1 MLRTRFCY
9 KYMLDRMFG
18 NLVKKIGLVV
28 ILMLTLAS
36 GQDAACTRCSC
47 WNADDCQEKP
57 CCQEP
62 DVGELVRINV
72 IVNCSQPDRAYIGGP
87 GLPSGTSGS
96 AQCSGFHL
104 MHTSSCLTS
113 FPENHCSFNR
123 TRAITVSW
131 TFMSEFPALGCLSS
145 LQLLDLRHNK
155 LTSVPRDAFQGMTM
169 VMEIRLDDNL
179 ITHIHPGAFDA
190 HLPNLNVFSASHN
203 LMVTHEPWIL
213 TMRHPFCKF
222 DFSHNRIRQ
231 LTNDHNWKVDLS
243 PDVHYGPGY
252 VDMSHNQFRV
262 PPWAQFGQYGIKPIP
277 FLAKFVM
284 WGFDLRDNP
293 FHCDCEFYDVVVW
306 IRRLA
311 SVMRRDYYNITCA
324 SPPRFKGMLVRALP
338 AAELSCDVTKH
349 CPESCS
355 CHERPAYDDV
365 LVDCAG
371 RNLSELPD
379 VMPKGRLTLDF
390 ARNSLGSVE
399 PRDYFERALSVNLSD
414 NHVQSMDAE
423 VPRLL
428 KATKFLDLR
437 HNVLRYL
444 PYTLQI
450 MSPKDVF
457 LDLDTLHCS
466 CDLSWFPEWT
476 QEASSTRFAGIIC
489 TKNSGLAVSL
499 TNATREALGC
509 DGHGDDTSPYHL
521 SLITV
526 GLLVLVVAVLLVAF
540 RHELLVL
547 THTLTHRF
555 KRRSAG
561 QSSLNANYD
570 VFLSSADTSQADN
583 AWMCSKLLPALEG
596 RRLRCYWPCRD
607 CLPGTVEMEQA
618 TKRLHES
625 ATALVLLSPDYINN
639 AGCLF
644 QFHQA
649 YNQMV
654 ANGQGRL
661 VLVRLEPR
669 VSSCSIHDPKL
680 RAMVRL
686 RLFFTAGRLG
696 CLEQIVNKLSSLR
709 ANRDSGAD
717 AEATAHARGADLT
730 DVVLQHEL

>member
-1 MLRTRFCY
+1 
-9 KYMLDRMFG
+9 
-18 NLVKKIGLVV
+18 
-28 ILMLTLAS
+28 
-36 GQDAACTRCSC
+36 
-47 WNADDCQEKP
+47 
-57 CCQEP
+57 
-62 DVGELVRINV
+62 
-72 IVNCSQPDRAYIGGP
+72 
-87 GLPSGTSGS
+87 
-96 AQCSGFHL
+96 
-104 MHTSSCLTS
+104 
-113 FPENHCSFNR
+113 
-123 TRAITVSW
+123 
-131 TFMSEFPALGCLSS
+131 
-145 LQLLDLRHNK
+145 
-155 LTSVPRDAFQGMTM
+155 
-169 VMEIRLDDNL
+169 
-179 ITHIHPGAFDA
+179 
-190 HLPNLNVFSASHN
+190 
-203 LMVTHEPWIL
+203 
-213 TMRHPFCKF
+213 
-222 DFSHNRIRQ
+222 
-231 LTNDHNWKVDLS
+231 
-243 PDVHYGPGY
+243 
-252 VDMSHNQFRV
+252 
-262 PPWAQFGQYGIKPIP
+262 
-277 FLAKFVM
+277 
-284 WGFDLRDNP
+284 
-293 FHCDCEFYDVVVW
+293 
-306 IRRLA
+306 
-311 SVMRRDYYNITCA
+311 
-324 SPPRFKGMLVRALP
+324 
-338 AAELSCDVTKH
+338 
-349 CPESCS
+349 
-355 CHERPAYDDV
+355 
-365 LVDCAG
+365 
-371 RNLSELPD
+371 
-379 VMPKGRLTLDF
+379 
-390 ARNSLGSVE
+390 
-399 PRDYFERALSVNLSD
+399 
-414 NHVQSMDAE
+414 
-423 VPRLL
+423 
-428 KATKFLDLR
+428 
-437 HNVLRYL
+437 
-444 PYTLQI
+444 I

>member
-1 MLRTRFCY
+1 
-9 KYMLDRMFG
+9 
-18 NLVKKIGLVV
+18 
-28 ILMLTLAS
+28 
-36 GQDAACTRCSC
+36 
-47 WNADDCQEKP
+47 
-57 CCQEP
+57 
-62 DVGELVRINV
+62 
-72 IVNCSQPDRAYIGGP
+72 
-87 GLPSGTSGS
+87 
-96 AQCSGFHL
+96 
-104 MHTSSCLTS
+104 
-113 FPENHCSFNR
+113 
-123 TRAITVSW
+123 
-131 TFMSEFPALGCLSS
+131 
-145 LQLLDLRHNK
+145 
-155 LTSVPRDAFQGMTM
+155 
-169 VMEIRLDDNL
+169 
-179 ITHIHPGAFDA
+179 
-190 HLPNLNVFSASHN
+190 
-203 LMVTHEPWIL
+203 
-213 TMRHPFCKF
+213 
-222 DFSHNRIRQ
+222 
-231 LTNDHNWKVDLS
+231 
-243 PDVHYGPGY
+243 
-252 VDMSHNQFRV
+252 
-262 PPWAQFGQYGIKPIP
+262 
-277 FLAKFVM
+277 
-284 WGFDLRDNP
+284 
-293 FHCDCEFYDVVVW
+293 
-306 IRRLA
+306 
-311 SVMRRDYYNITCA
+311 
-324 SPPRFKGMLVRALP
+324 
-338 AAELSCDVTKH
+338 
-349 CPESCS
+349 
-355 CHERPAYDDV
+355 
-365 LVDCAG
+365 
-371 RNLSELPD
+371 
-379 VMPKGRLTLDF
+379 MPKGRLTLDF

-444 PYTLQI
+444 PYTLQV
-450 MSPKDVF
+450 S
-457 LDLDTLHCS
+457 
-466 CDLSWFPEWT
+466 
-476 QEASSTRFAGIIC
+476 
-489 TKNSGLAVSL
+489 LAVSL

-561 QSSLNANYD
+561 QSSLNANNPMFQYD